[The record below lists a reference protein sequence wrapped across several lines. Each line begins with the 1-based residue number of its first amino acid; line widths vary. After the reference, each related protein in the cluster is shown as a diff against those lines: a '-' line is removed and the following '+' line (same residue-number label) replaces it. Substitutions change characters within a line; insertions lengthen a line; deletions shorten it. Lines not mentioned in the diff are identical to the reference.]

1 MWFRMLCV
9 ELLRRRRGMTEA
21 AMCTVC
27 AAVNIVRPRLERGRW
42 RHEIDASRRRAVSRS
57 ILERPLSR
65 LGLRRKPR
73 LRMVVMVLWWWWLL
87 LLPHEARS
95 IIMKGMRSA
104 SGCAAVDSQ
113 TAGVVLIPLRVG
125 GREHAMGIV
134 GKRVLAERGSIRA
147 LHGCGIQYGRIQH
160 SRVVVDKSS
169 RVWVVRVCVEFH
181 LVGEASGEAV

>member
-1 MWFRMLCV
+1 
-9 ELLRRRRGMTEA
+9 MTEA

-27 AAVNIVRPRLERGRW
+27 AAVNIVWPRLERGRW

-73 LRMVVMVLWWWWLL
+73 LRMVVMVLWWWLL

-113 TAGVVLIPLRVG
+113 TAGVVLIPLR
-125 GREHAMGIV
+125 HAMGIV

-147 LHGCGIQYGRIQH
+147 LHGCGIQYSRIQH